1 MNFFAFLKVV
11 IKHSFNSKYFCKYK
25 VLFSINAEQFRTMF
39 NCLIWAMKH
48 ELPNIFDIGL
58 DVIDVIL

>member
-1 MNFFAFLKVV
+1 
-11 IKHSFNSKYFCKYK
+11 
-25 VLFSINAEQFRTMF
+25 MF

-58 DVIDVIL
+58 DVIDVILQVYYDILIFSRMLIMIFK